1 MEFLKID
8 PSRGSS
14 PVLNVSDVAIALC
27 TLWQEG
33 SWEAALE
40 LSVSAR
46 KRKPQQVR
54 QKRYRASDDPRTK
67 IAGDAINSSAGSRM
81 NEGQTNDRA

>member
-1 MEFLKID
+1 MD
-8 PSRGSS
+8 ASRGSS
-14 PVLNVSDVAIALC
+14 PVLNVCDVAIALC

-40 LSVSAR
+40 LAVSQR

-54 QKRYRASDDPRTK
+54 KKRYRAS
-67 IAGDAINSSAGSRM
+67 N
-81 NEGQTNDRA
+81 NGQTRAVASGEE